1 MVEGRGSAIRI
12 RSCKVVRAKEK
23 RSFPS
28 LSECAKLRCSRNP
41 ANADRLPLETRVLLM
56 YMIPRLSANLECRRA
71 NICPESALDRNLAL
85 SVAGRIGPWG
95 GLVPEVW
102 LY

>member
-1 MVEGRGSAIRI
+1 
-12 RSCKVVRAKEK
+12 
-23 RSFPS
+23 
-28 LSECAKLRCSRNP
+28 
-41 ANADRLPLETRVLLM
+41 M